1 MPVLV
6 WSTVHHYVTV
16 ENPGGIQLLLM
27 SSQKVNDEVLKNVGT
42 PHLSCMPHAEVVSV
56 CTGRLKNRRGRDGRS
71 GGLGGG
77 ALNRAA
83 AKCQTL
89 IVGKRLLNV
98 GEQLWRNPSFLLS
111 FTACIK
117 N

>member
-1 MPVLV
+1 MHRQIKEQKGQGWEIGGV
-6 WSTVHHYVTV
+6 W
-16 ENPGGIQLLLM
+16 
-27 SSQKVNDEVLKNVGT
+27 
-42 PHLSCMPHAEVVSV
+42 
-56 CTGRLKNRRGRDGRS
+56 GR
-71 GGLGGG
+71 G

-89 IVGKRLLNV
+89 IVGKQLLNV

>member
-1 MPVLV
+1 M
-6 WSTVHHYVTV
+6 WSTVHHYVAV

-77 ALNRAA
+77 IEPCSCKMSNTNCREATTECWRTALEES
-83 AKCQTL
+83 L
-89 IVGKRLLNV
+89 IS
-98 GEQLWRNPSFLLS
+98 SFLHCLHQELMRD
-111 FTACIK
+111 
-117 N
+117 